1 MAVASYICECNIYTV
16 TLIDDINKI
25 ESDMES
31 VKDVISD
38 TDPIEYKANMIE
50 SVRQGL
56 AYEIYK
62 NEDRVGFVYN
72 KVDGNEYQG
81 CSINIIDTIAM
92 LIALKT
98 MFEIYDNHK
107 ISFNPHTTNIRDFKG
122 MAYGPDIRVYY
133 TTKDPLVLRRDILEE
148 KGLKLFKYLGI
159 DTL

>member
-1 MAVASYICECNIYTV
+1 MAVASYTCDGDIYTV
-16 TLIDDINKI
+16 MLIDDISKI

-38 TDPIEYKANMIE
+38 TDPIEYKANMVE
-50 SVRQGL
+50 SIRQGL

-72 KVDGNEYQG
+72 KVDGYKYQG
-81 CSINIIDTIAM
+81 CSINITDTIAM

-98 MFEIYDNHK
+98 MFEIHDSHK
-107 ISFNPHTTNIRDFKG
+107 ISFNPHTTNIRDFKS

-133 TTKDPLVLRRDILEE
+133 TTKEPLVLRRDMLEE

-159 DTL
+159 GVL

>member
-1 MAVASYICECNIYTV
+1 MAVASYICESNIYTV
-16 TLIDDINKI
+16 ILIDNLNKI

-38 TDPIEYKANMIE
+38 TDLIEYKANMVE
-50 SVRQGL
+50 SIRQGL

-72 KVDGNEYQG
+72 KVDGYEYQG
-81 CSINIIDTIAM
+81 CSINIVDTIAM

-98 MFEIYDNHK
+98 MFEIYDSHK
-107 ISFNPHTTNIRDFKG
+107 ISFNPHATNIRDFKG
-122 MAYGPDIRVYY
+122 MAYGPDIRAHY
-133 TTKDPLVLRRDILEE
+133 TTKNPLVLRREMLEE

-159 DTL
+159 EAL

>member
-1 MAVASYICECNIYTV
+1 MAVASYICEGNIYTV
-16 TLIDDINKI
+16 TLIDDTNKI

-31 VKDVISD
+31 VKDIISD

-62 NEDRVGFVYN
+62 NENRVGFVYN
-72 KVDGNEYQG
+72 KVDGYEYQG
-81 CSINIIDTIAM
+81 CSINILDTISM

-98 MFEIYDNHK
+98 MFEIYDSHK
-107 ISFNPHTTNIRDFKG
+107 ISFNPHTTNIRDFKS

-133 TTKDPLVLRRDILEE
+133 TTKEPLVLRRAMLEE

-159 DTL
+159 EAL